1 MALFKRRELW
11 IPIQMGQSVTAA
23 NGANFNIRPWQ
34 NVNSAASA
42 IPGWVRQ
49 IEFRGIMFGFTTN
62 PVALSFQ
69 IGIQPYRTLGN
80 VGFGVSAS
88 SEQFLSTTVVQ
99 NYNNGSNNYRHYF
112 MPSADKFV
120 FDSTSISDAETTG
133 FFSLLCRVK
142 NNSGGSLTTTSDNW
156 FNGMLLG
163 Y

>member
-49 IEFRGIMFGFTTN
+49 IEFRGIMFAFTTN

-69 IGIQPYRTLGN
+69 IGMQAYRTAGN
-80 VGFGVSAS
+80 VAFGTPDG
-88 SEQFLSTTVVQ
+88 SEQFLSTTAVQ
-99 NYNNGSNNYRHYF
+99 NFNNGSNNYRHYF
-112 MPSADKFV
+112 TPSTDV
-120 FDSTSISDAETTG
+120 FSFTSVAISEAETTG

-156 FNGMLLG
+156 FNGMLLA

>member
-1 MALFKRRELW
+1 MALFRRRELW

-23 NGANFNIRPWQ
+23 NGANFNIRQWQ

-42 IPGWVRQ
+42 IPSWVRQ
-49 IEFRGIMFGFTTN
+49 VEFRGIMFSFTTN

-69 IGIQPYRTLGN
+69 IGMQPYRTAGN
-80 VGFGVSAS
+80 VAFGSAAD
-88 SEQFLSTTVVQ
+88 SEQFLSTTAVQ

-112 MPSADKFV
+112 TPSTDV
-120 FDSTSISDAETTG
+120 FSFTATAISDAESTG
-133 FFSLLCRVK
+133 FFSLLVRVK

-156 FNGMLLG
+156 FNGMLLA